1 MDTESLLKEQ
11 IEKRFLANSAIEA
24 IEKKVE
30 LITKKLILDK
40 YQKQHLFKNELEFEL
55 VDVRVAF
62 SNWGIYNLD
71 VGNIEVELA
80 YFCISKLPKNKM
92 EKLKQGKEFYLKYK
106 HLQWSTYS
114 IPLWEGLRYSLTLQD
129 ILKGYVN
136 LEIA

>member
-1 MDTESLLKEQ
+1 MSTESLLKEQ

>member
-1 MDTESLLKEQ
+1 MSTESLLKEQ

-55 VDVRVAF
+55 VDVRVDF
-62 SNWGIYNLD
+62 SHWESGNLD
-71 VGNIEVELA
+71 IENIKVELA